1 MTDRES
7 LVLCSYYLDNPAL
20 RRFHAIIRPEQ
31 FQEPGTSMLFTVLQ
45 KYHQEYGRM
54 PTHQEAEMEVR
65 DYRGPKQ
72 HEEDSAL
79 ELLGRYEAERAVAAP
94 EPRWLE
100 RQVSPGTSCHQS
112 TRQKRLYRAAW
123 YEPNSEPQWPLR
135 SQWAGQKGRVTARS
149 KLGSRGPRSS

>member
-31 FQEPGTSMLFTVLQ
+31 FQGPGTSMLFTVLQ
-45 KYHQEYGRM
+45 NYHQEYGRM

-79 ELLGRYEAERAVAAP
+79 ELLGRYEAERAAAAP

-100 RQVSPGTSCHQS
+100 RQASRFIDEAETTAIVLGFIAQLETVSYTHLTLPTIYS
-112 TRQKRLYRAAW
+112 
-123 YEPNSEPQWPLR
+123 
-135 SQWAGQKGRVTARS
+135 V
-149 KLGSRGPRSS
+149 